1 MAKMGKAKR
10 AAGDESPAA
19 TQYVPDDQWQEI
31 MAALAPLDRLARVM
45 ETKWGAGRLTSL
57 VDPELAAR
65 FGRAQDKLD
74 DAIRTNNAMEIA
86 RRVSVLMRGWEA
98 LDAAAMAVGADQ
110 VPPRT
115 IGYEHGGR
123 SWLIVL
129 DPVDHDIVARD
140 YVGGG
145 RVVTLAEL
153 IEAFKIVSGRIAG
166 VLEAFPGAQIR
177 APSGARLDDPL
188 PF

>member
-1 MAKMGKAKR
+1 MAKMGKAKAR
-10 AAGDESPAA
+10 AGDDQPAA

-31 MAALAPLDRLARVM
+31 QAALAPLDRLARVM

-65 FGRAQDKLD
+65 FGRAQDKLNE
-74 DAIRTNNAMEIA
+74 AIRVNDPMEIA
-86 RRVSVLMRGWEA
+86 RRVGVVMRGWEA
-98 LDAAAMAVGADQ
+98 LDAAAMEIGADQ

-115 IGYEHGGR
+115 IGYEHAGR
-123 SWLIVL
+123 AWLIVL
-129 DPVDHDIVARD
+129 DPADHDKVARD
-140 YVGGG
+140 YIGGG

-153 IEAFKIVSGRIAG
+153 VEAFKIVSGRISG